1 MVNDKGRKKKEEFG
15 LHLKIGEWEITMNEP
30 NQVAI
35 RKKNTTYF
43 YPNIKM
49 AAEYIKKDI
58 ALKSGYITTIEQ
70 LEEAFNHA
78 DVLAMDALGKL
89 PF

>member
-1 MVNDKGRKKKEEFG
+1 MSNSTGRIKKEDYG
-15 LHLKIGEWEITMNEP
+15 LDIMIGDWEIMMSEP

-35 RKKNTTYF
+35 HNKTRHYF
-43 YPNIKM
+43 FPNIAM
-49 AAEYIKKDI
+49 AAKYIKKDI
-58 ALKSGYITTIEQ
+58 AFKSGRITTIDQ

-78 DVLAMDALGKL
+78 DTLVMDALGKL

>member
-1 MVNDKGRKKKEEFG
+1 MPNTGRKKKEDFG
-15 LHLKIGEWEITMNEP
+15 LHLVIDDWEITMNEP

-35 RKKNTTYF
+35 RKKNTAYF
-43 YPNIKM
+43 YPNITM

-70 LEEAFNHA
+70 LEEEFNHA
-78 DVLAMDALGKL
+78 DTLVMDALGKL

>member
-1 MVNDKGRKKKEEFG
+1 MTNNKGQKKKEEFG
-15 LHLKIGEWEITMNEP
+15 LHLVIGEWELTMSEP
-30 NQVAI
+30 NQVTI

-49 AAEYIKKDI
+49 AAQYIKKDI
-58 ALKSGYITTIEQ
+58 ALKSGYITTIDQ

-78 DVLAMDALGKL
+78 DTLVMDALGKL

>member
-1 MVNDKGRKKKEEFG
+1 MAKKEELG
-15 LHLKIGEWEITMNEP
+15 LHLKIDDWELTMSEP

-35 RKKNTTYF
+35 RKKNTIYF
-43 YPNIKM
+43 YPNITM
-49 AAEYIKKDI
+49 AAQYIKKDI

-78 DVLAMDALGKL
+78 DTLVMDALGKL

>member
-1 MVNDKGRKKKEEFG
+1 MVKNKEELG
-15 LHLKIGEWEITMNEP
+15 LHLMIGDWELTMSEP
-30 NQVAI
+30 NQVMI

-43 YPNIKM
+43 YPNITM
-49 AAEYIKKDI
+49 AAKYIKKDI
-58 ALKSGYITTIEQ
+58 ALKSGYITTIDQ

-78 DVLAMDALGKL
+78 DTLVMDALGKL

>member
-1 MVNDKGRKKKEEFG
+1 
-15 LHLKIGEWEITMNEP
+15 MNEP

-35 RKKNTTYF
+35 HKKTVTYF

-58 ALKSGYITTIEQ
+58 TLKSGYITTIDQ

-78 DVLAMDALGKL
+78 DTLVMDALGKL

>member
-1 MVNDKGRKKKEEFG
+1 MSNNKGRIKKEDFG
-15 LHLKIGEWEITMNEP
+15 LHLVIGDWEITMNEP

-35 RKKNTTYF
+35 RNKNTAYF
-43 YPNIKM
+43 YPNIEM

-78 DVLAMDALGKL
+78 DVLVMDALGKL

>member
-1 MVNDKGRKKKEEFG
+1 MANYKGRIKKEDFG
-15 LHLKIGEWEITMNEP
+15 LHLMIGDWEITMNEP

-35 RKKNTTYF
+35 RNKNVAYF
-43 YPNIKM
+43 YPNITM
-49 AAEYIKKDI
+49 AAQYIKKDI

-78 DVLAMDALGKL
+78 DTLVMDALGKL

>member
-1 MVNDKGRKKKEEFG
+1 MVKEKEKLG
-15 LHLKIGEWEITMNEP
+15 LHLMIGEWQITMNEP

-35 RKKNTTYF
+35 RKKNTIYF
-43 YPNIKM
+43 YPNITM
-49 AAEYIKKDI
+49 AAQYIKKDI

-70 LEEAFNHA
+70 LEEAFNRA
-78 DVLAMDALGKL
+78 DTLVMDALGKL